1 MKKEPWALF
10 RPISD
15 AESCYKTLKDVSI
28 GFYVLA
34 ALQTVVGAFLAPSMI
49 IDGLLIAGLA
59 VLVQTIKSRI
69 AAILLLLLTA
79 VMLVTTLMT
88 FLGVAQLGGKNL
100 WLALIATWCGVK
112 AVEATFKYHSRYKP
126 V

>member
-34 ALQTVVGAFLAPSMI
+34 ALQAVVGAFLAPSMI